1 MPVKATI
8 TFNKSEIAA
17 KVMGAS
23 AKAAESVAMEILADS
38 NFYAPVRYGI
48 LTGNPIAG
56 APATDF
62 SDKYPRV
69 DCFPEE
75 GRAVISWNVL
85 YAHKMYEGKTKSGKS
100 IRYSKDSNPN
110 AQSKWFEKAK
120 SLKLAD
126 WRKFF
131 EKMLKQEME
140 GSNG

>member
-38 NFYAPVRYGI
+38 NFYAPFRS
-48 LTGNPIAG
+48 G
-56 APATDF
+56 ALIGKSNLDGALSPTVEN
-62 SDKYPRV
+62 YP
-69 DCFPEE
+69 DE
-75 GRAVISWNVL
+75 GRTVISWRVP
-85 YAHKMYEGKTKSGKS
+85 YARRMYEGKSKSGKPFK
-100 IRYSKDSNPN
+100 YGKQSNPN